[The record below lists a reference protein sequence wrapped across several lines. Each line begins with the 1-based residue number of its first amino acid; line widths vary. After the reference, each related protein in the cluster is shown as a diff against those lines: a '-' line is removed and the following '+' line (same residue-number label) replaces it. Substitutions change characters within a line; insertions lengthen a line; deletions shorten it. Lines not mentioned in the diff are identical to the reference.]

1 MLTKADLLAADA
13 LAASM
18 LVVRDDLERLGVLGA
33 VSDPRTRLDTNSFRM
48 IRPVS
53 AATGA
58 GITSLWRDLRST
70 VELSTQQQQQQQ
82 QSVAPQA
89 VREHVNAGLLRQ
101 AKADRDRSRRAPV
114 VGKGRV
120 LVDR

>member
-82 QSVAPQA
+82 SVAPQA

-114 VGKGRV
+114 VGKGNTQI
-120 LVDR
+120 DR

>member
-1 MLTKADLLAADA
+1 VLTKADLLAADA

-70 VELSTQQQQQQQ
+70 VELSTQQQQQQ
-82 QSVAPQA
+82 SVAPQA

-114 VGKGRV
+114 VGKV
-120 LVDR
+120 QIDR